1 MYRRSLLQLLGAAA
15 AALPWRGSLAQAQA
29 APLSEGAVH
38 TLRAAAPVVLPSG
51 IGAKGADVV
60 VDQFLEWLRGY
71 RSGADMGFG
80 YGIVRKRVTP
90 TIVPATY
97 IQQLAALE
105 QSAAADGHALGAQP
119 PDARRRLIAAA
130 LEAAGVREMPP
141 SPNGQ
146 NVIADFMSFYFNGT
160 DANDLCYQAKIGRDR
175 CRTLAG
181 SSGRP
186 APLGKA

>member
-1 MYRRSLLQLLGAAA
+1 LLGAAA
-15 AALPWRGSLAQAQA
+15 AALPWRSSLAQAQA
-29 APLSEGAVH
+29 APLSESAVH
-38 TLRAAAPVVLPSG
+38 TLRAAAPAVLPSA
-51 IGAKGADVV
+51 IGAAGADAV

-90 TIVPATY
+90 TIAPATY
-97 IQQLAALE
+97 VQQLEALE
-105 QSAAADGHALGAQP
+105 RAAGAGRSLRQQP
-119 PDARRRLIAAA
+119 LDARRRIAAA
-130 LEAAGVREMPP
+130 ALDAAGVKDFPA

-146 NVIADFMSFYFNGT
+146 HVIADFMSFYFNGT
-160 DANDLCYQAKIGRDR
+160 DANDLCHQAKIGRDR

-181 SSGRP
+181 SSARP